1 MIFMSRVATGIS
13 GFDDLVEGGF
23 PEGTNILL
31 TGVPGAGKT
40 MFGLEYL
47 YRGALKGEAGI
58 YISTDSSLPMI
69 RQQAKRFGWDVESL
83 EKKGK
88 LMFLQVPLDEVKF
101 DLFKLI
107 EKAKNDIDAKRIVF
121 DNLATFT
128 INLDLFEIPVGYA
141 GIVSSGKTGG
151 KNSLFG
157 GEKENVV
164 YTGNSEER
172 MIFLILG
179 LLRKLGTTN
188 LVITFGDSTA
198 TKLTI
203 DGVSEFDCDGIVS
216 LHNELVG
223 AKRIRTL
230 EVFKMRDTDHSP
242 YIHDLEITKN
252 GMVVK
257 AIEPVEE

>member
-1 MIFMSRVATGIS
+1 MERVATGIN
-13 GFDDLVEGGF
+13 GFDALVEGGF
-23 PEGTNILL
+23 PVGTNILL

-47 YRGALKGEAGI
+47 YRGALMGESGI

-69 RQQAKRFGWDVESL
+69 RQQAKRFGWDIEML
-83 EKKGK
+83 EKQGK
-88 LMFLQVPLDEVKF
+88 LLFLQVPLDQVKF

-107 EKAKNDIDAKRIVF
+107 EKTKRQINAKRIVF

-128 INLDLFEIPVGYA
+128 INLDLFEMPIGYA
-141 GIVSSGKTGG
+141 GIVANSASESKGLFSSKGK
-151 KNSLFG
+151 KDEVF
-157 GEKENVV
+157 

-179 LLRKLGTTN
+179 LLRKLQTTN
-188 LVITFGDSTA
+188 IVITFGDVTNVR
-198 TKLTI
+198 LTI

-216 LHNELVG
+216 LHNELLG

-252 GMVVK
+252 GIVVK
-257 AIEPVEE
+257 PVEEVEK